1 MCSSLVYCSNKETN
15 TEWSLGWVSSLDLT
29 LPTNSSNQPFAWMS
43 TAIDIRVVEA
53 CVAHEFGQET
63 SISCHS
69 RNANAHVIIDSKHF
83 FLVIGQIVRT
93 LLQTHQNL
101 KLHKMLRYNSL
112 VKDMLTNFSK
122 FTYDMGV

>member
-1 MCSSLVYCSNKETN
+1 MCSSLVNSSNKETN

-69 RNANAHVIIDSKHF
+69 RDANTHMVIDSKHF
-83 FLVIGQIVRT
+83 LLVIGQIVRT
-93 LLQTHQNL
+93 LLQTHKNL

-112 VKDMLTNFSK
+112 VKDMFANFLK
-122 FTYDMGV
+122 CTYDVSV